1 MSNAETRNRMNPQH
15 RITRLLL
22 ALTLGTVLVG
32 SPAWAANTMRTQG
45 NFASVDALDGT
56 GCLNVFLSVSPN
68 GATTAFLIYSVWDV
82 CANVEVAFGVGLIPN
97 AAFRVSNGSI
107 SAPKARAT
115 LSVTIP
121 PNSAWFFSEGLV
133 GTIDLTF
140 VRTGPYFRS
149 FIGSERLDDAGI
161 SIATHGSWH
170 ETSANVNGTVLGVAI
185 AEAGSVIGSSK
196 SRYIELIRS

>member
-1 MSNAETRNRMNPQH
+1 MNPQH

-32 SPAWAANTMRTQG
+32 SPAWAANTTRTQG
-45 NFASVDALDGT
+45 NFASVDALDVT
-56 GCLNVFLSVSPN
+56 GCLNISLSVSRN
-68 GATTAFLIYSVWDV
+68 GATTAFLFYSVWDV
-82 CANVEVAFGVGLIPN
+82 CANVEIAFGVGLIPN
-97 AAFRVSNGSI
+97 AAFTVSNASM
-107 SAPKARAT
+107 SAPKTRAT

-121 PNSAWFFSEGLV
+121 TNPDWFISEGPV

-149 FIGSERLDDAGI
+149 FIGSDRLDDAGI
-161 SIATHGSWH
+161 SIAAHGSWH

-185 AEAGSVIGSSK
+185 AEAGGVIGSSK
-196 SRYIELIRS
+196 QRSIELIRK

>member
-1 MSNAETRNRMNPQH
+1 MNPQH

-32 SPAWAANTMRTQG
+32 SPAWAANTIRTQG

-56 GCLNVFLSVSPN
+56 GCLNVFLSVSAN
-68 GATTAFLIYSVWDV
+68 GATTAFLLYSVWDI
-82 CANVEVAFGVGLIPN
+82 CANVEVAFGVGLIPDT
-97 AAFRVSNGSI
+97 AFTVSNGSI
-107 SAPKARAT
+107 SAPKTRAT

-149 FIGSERLDDAGI
+149 VIGNERVDDAGI
-161 SIATHGSWH
+161 SIASHGSWQ
-170 ETSANVNGTVLGVAI
+170 ETSANVNGTVLGATI
-185 AEAGSVIGSSK
+185 AEAGGVIGSSK
-196 SRYIELIRS
+196 QRYIELIKK

>member
-1 MSNAETRNRMNPQH
+1 MNPQH

-32 SPAWAANTMRTQG
+32 SPAWAANTARTQG
-45 NFASVDALDGT
+45 NFASVDALDET
-56 GCLNVFLSVSPN
+56 GCLNVYLSVSPN

-82 CANVEVAFGVGLIPN
+82 CADVDVAFGVGLIPN
-97 AAFRVSNGSI
+97 TAFTVSNGSI
-107 SAPKARAT
+107 SVPRTRAT

-121 PNSAWFFSEGLV
+121 PHSDWFLSEGLV

-161 SIATHGSWH
+161 SVATHGSWH
-170 ETSANVNGTVLGVAI
+170 ETSANVSGTVLGVPL
-185 AEAGSVIGSSK
+185 AEAGGVIGSSK
-196 SRYIELIRS
+196 QRYIELINK